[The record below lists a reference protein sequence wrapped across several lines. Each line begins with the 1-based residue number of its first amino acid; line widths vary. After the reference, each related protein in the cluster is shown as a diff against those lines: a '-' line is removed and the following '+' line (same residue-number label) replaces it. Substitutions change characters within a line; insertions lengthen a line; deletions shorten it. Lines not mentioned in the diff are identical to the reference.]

1 MENTLFDQL
10 KAVVEGAEKDAEKF
24 YEKGNK
30 AAGTRL
36 RKAMQEIK
44 GLATNVRKD
53 VQGIKN
59 TEKEK

>member
-1 MENTLFDQL
+1 MEDTLFGQL
-10 KAVVEGAEKDAEKF
+10 KAVVEGAEADAVKF

-44 GLATNVRKD
+44 GLAVNVRKD

-59 TEKEK
+59 SEKE

>member
-1 MENTLFDQL
+1 MEDTLFRQL
-10 KAVVEGAEKDAEKF
+10 KTVVEGAEADAIKF

-44 GLATNVRKD
+44 GLAVNVRKD

-59 TEKEK
+59 SEKE